1 MTAEIA
7 YDKQPAYE
15 RWHPSQLGYGAV
27 DHVLKEARE
36 ALQGN
41 EHAASIEGSVASAPS
56 TPASEPAAT

>member
-7 YDKQPAYE
+7 YDKQPTYE

-36 ALQGN
+36 ALRESG
-41 EHAASIEGSVASAPS
+41 HVAASKGAVASSPS
-56 TPASEPAAT
+56 TPASGVVAA

>member
-7 YDKQPAYE
+7 YDKQPIYE

-36 ALQGN
+36 ALRVDG
-41 EHAASIEGSVASAPS
+41 HVASKGDVASSPPMPPS
-56 TPASEPAAT
+56 EVAVA